1 MKETETTTT
10 VLTPQQIA
18 KRQHW
23 AQVLLDN
30 AANRTSYLLAERL
43 VSDWFGEGYD
53 EALSQAK
60 ARVTHEDSPAT
71 KRHRTRNM
79 GNVPND

>member
-1 MKETETTTT
+1 MIEDATPSV
-10 VLTPQQIA
+10 VLTPDQVA
-18 KRQHW
+18 RRKHW

-43 VSDWFGEGYD
+43 VRDWFGEGYD

-60 ARVTHEDSPAT
+60 ARVTHEGNQSA
-71 KRHRTRNM
+71 KRN
-79 GNVPND
+79 